1 MSDFMELK
9 LELGTGLKLES
20 APEPEPAP
28 KPILC
33 KISSSSFFEENIL
46 KHLWFIPLY
55 RSRGFF
61 TNYSQWAIAKHSVP
75 LSLVIAIG

>member
-20 APEPEPAP
+20 APEKEPAP

-33 KISSSSFFEENIL
+33 KFSALHFFKKI
-46 KHLWFIPLY
+46 F
-55 RSRGFF
+55 
-61 TNYSQWAIAKHSVP
+61 
-75 LSLVIAIG
+75 